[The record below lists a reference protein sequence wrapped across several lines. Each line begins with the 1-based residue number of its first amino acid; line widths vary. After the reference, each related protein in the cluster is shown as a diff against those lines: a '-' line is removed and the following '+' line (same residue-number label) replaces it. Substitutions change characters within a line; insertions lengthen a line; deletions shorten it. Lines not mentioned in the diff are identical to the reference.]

1 MEKYKN
7 LKKEFRRLS
16 KLRIVE
22 IVRVLIGVPG
32 SFSAEFDRW
41 MGKLGITCKV
51 MQKIA
56 LLGTARILRNNINN
70 NNNNNNN
77 NNKNNNNFSQ
87 KSRSCF

>member
-56 LLGTARILRNNINN
+56 LLGTARILRNNISNN
-70 NNNNNNN
+70 NNNN
-77 NNKNNNNFSQ
+77 NNNNFSQ

>member
-1 MEKYKN
+1 M
-7 LKKEFRRLS
+7 KKEFRRLS

-77 NNKNNNNFSQ
+77 NNFSQ